1 MSADVVA
8 RSPSAAL
15 RAKLPHPIVDADAH
29 VLEGEFVL
37 RDFIKQVGGPRLLER
52 FEETRKTKRTTPH
65 RRMFWAA
72 PSGKYT
78 LDRATAMLPKLYRE
92 RLGEAGVDF
101 AVVYTTYGLDV
112 MQMQDDE
119 LRPVVARSLNMMYAE
134 MFKDVGDRVT
144 PSALI
149 PMHTPEE
156 AIRELEFAVME
167 LGFKSITIS
176 AEVRRPVPE
185 VLREAPHLARLTQ
198 RIYSLTIDS
207 PR

>member
-72 PSGKYT
+72 PSGKFT

-101 AVVYTTYGLDV
+101 AVVYTTYGLGV
-112 MQMQDDE
+112 LSSQDDE
-119 LRPVVARSLNMMYAE
+119 MRPVLARALNLMYAD
-134 MFKDVGDRVT
+134 MFRDVGDRLT
-144 PSALI
+144 PAAVI
-149 PMHTPEE
+149 PMATPQE
-156 AIRELEFAVME
+156 AITELEFAVKN
-167 LGFKSITIS
+167 LGFKAIS
-176 AEVRRPVPE
+176 CSGEVRRP
-185 VLREAPHLARLTQ
+185 AP
-198 RIYSLTIDS
+198 
-207 PR
+207 